1 MSSGGSMSPAMA
13 RSSGGSMSPAMAW
26 SPSSRRREHRN
37 GGGRFRAEIEMDTG
51 VALPRGPELGFAAAV
66 REPLVRLQRPKYDF
80 ERWDWGYFAWP
91 HDRLDANMEMR
102 DSDPRAT
109 FEADSKVTESFL
121 SRSILQ
127 VEAGEG
133 FPSQSSPQLEA
144 SDGGFAIQSTLQLE
158 AGQGFPSQ
166 STLELQTGQCCLCQ
180 SRLQLEAGQCFLCQ
194 STPKLE
200 SGHGQGFPCQSTL
213 ELEAA
218 EGFLISQSWPQPE
231 ASDGFPSQST
241 LQLEAGEGSPSG
253 RSMLPVEF
261 DDDTP
266 LGRYA
271 PWRRGCAESSPFL
284 LDHCMAPH
292 GRWAY

>member
-1 MSSGGSMSPAMA
+1 MSSGGSMSPALA

-26 SPSSRRREHRN
+26 SPSSRRGEHRN

-121 SRSILQ
+121 SRSTLQ
-127 VEAGEG
+127 LEAGEG

-144 SDGGFAIQSTLQLE
+144 SEGGFTVQSMLE
-158 AGQGFPSQ
+158 PEA
-166 STLELQTGQCCLCQ
+166 GQCCLCQ
-180 SRLQLEAGQCFLCQ
+180 STLQLGAGHGQCFLCQ
-194 STPKLE
+194 STLQLE
-200 SGHGQGFPCQSTL
+200 SVHGQGFPSQSTL

-218 EGFLISQSWPQPE
+218 EGFLISESWPQPE
-231 ASDGFPSQST
+231 ASEGFPSQST

-271 PWRRGCAESSPFL
+271 PWRRGCAESNPFL
-284 LDHCMAPH
+284 LDHCMAPQD
-292 GRWAY
+292 RWAY